1 MPAAPSER
9 FGRDRRLRS
18 SRDFDAVKTEGTAFR
33 GRHCLLLV
41 LARPGEPTRVGFVAS
56 KRGVGGA
63 VQRNRA
69 RRRLRDIVR
78 RRFPRLPVSGYWIAV
93 IAFRSVLVATHQDLA
108 SDVERLLAA
117 SGALAPIAEH
127 GVLTPIAGSES
138 GR

>member
-1 MPAAPSER
+1 MPSASSER

-18 SRDFDAVKTEGTAFR
+18 SQDFEAVKSTGTAFR
-33 GRHCLLLV
+33 GRHCLMLV
-41 LARPGEPTRVGFVAS
+41 LAQPGEPTRVGFVAS

-78 RRFPRLPVSGYWIAV
+78 RRFPRMPGSGYWIAV
-93 IAFRSVLVATHQDLA
+93 IAFRSVLIATHQDLA

-117 SGALAPIAEH
+117 SGALSPLAD
-127 GVLTPIAGSES
+127 S
-138 GR
+138 GTT

>member
-1 MPAAPSER
+1 MPSASSER

-18 SRDFDAVKTEGTAFR
+18 SRDFEAVKSGGTAFR

-41 LARPGEPTRVGFVAS
+41 LAQPGAPTRVGFVAS

-93 IAFRSVLVATHQDLA
+93 IAFRSALAATHQDLA

-117 SGALAPIAEH
+117 SGALAPIADGE
-127 GVLTPIAGSES
+127 TA
-138 GR
+138 